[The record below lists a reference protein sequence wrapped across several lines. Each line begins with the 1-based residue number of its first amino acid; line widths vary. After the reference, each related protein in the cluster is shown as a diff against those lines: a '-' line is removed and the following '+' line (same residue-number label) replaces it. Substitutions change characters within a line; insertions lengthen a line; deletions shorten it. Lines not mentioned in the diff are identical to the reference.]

1 MNLKYRDPE
10 TLSSEEEVHQNIDTR
25 SYRKFIKETRLQRLN
40 ELKTKKHL
48 SQEETKELQELE
60 YKFLPVD
67 REVSEESFRTSKDD
81 TEADYTD
88 DLIWILHNNTVR
100 DFIDY
105 MDKKIISL
113 EAFEELVYL
122 NISEMIKI
130 GNDEMGFEFCK
141 IGLMARWAREF
152 GRCYLLKFE
161 DDEERFN
168 EIVEEHYKTSKSVIL
183 NMRNDDV

>member
-10 TLSSEEEVHQNIDTR
+10 TLSSEEEIHPNIDTK

-40 ELKTKKHL
+40 VLKSKKHL

-67 REVSEESFRTSKDD
+67 KEVSEESFRTSKED
-81 TEADYTD
+81 TEVDYTD
-88 DLIWILHNNTVR
+88 DLLCIVHNNTVR
-100 DFIDY
+100 HFIDY
-105 MDKKIISL
+105 MDEKVINL
-113 EAFEELVYL
+113 EVFEELVYL
-122 NISEMIKI
+122 NISEMIKAE
-130 GNDEMGFEFCK
+130 NDEIGFELCK

-152 GRCYLLKFE
+152 GRHYLLKFE

-168 EIVEEHYKTSKSVIL
+168 KIAEEHYKTSKNVIL
-183 NMRNDDV
+183 NMRNDDL